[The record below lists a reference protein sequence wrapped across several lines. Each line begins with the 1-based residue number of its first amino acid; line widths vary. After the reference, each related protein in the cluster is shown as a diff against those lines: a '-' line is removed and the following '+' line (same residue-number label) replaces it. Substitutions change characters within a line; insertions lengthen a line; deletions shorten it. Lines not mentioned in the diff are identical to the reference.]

1 MAEEVE
7 ERDGA
12 TDGKVRAPGLSDLA
26 LDRPVTIGLALV
38 ALFLLGL
45 IAIKTLPLAFL
56 PSESV
61 QWVNVRVRMERTSP
75 EIVEREVIRPLE
87 EEVAGVRDL
96 IKTQVGSGS
105 WGVRF
110 RLQFRPGTDIDARK
124 IELRER
130 IDRMEDD
137 LPEFVNAIE
146 ISSSAGSVDD
156 PIMVVRIA
164 SDEDLSSS
172 YYLIRERISAPLERV
187 DGVARVELNGV
198 EPHELEIGV
207 DPLAVEKS
215 GVELQSISGVVR
227 SAQRG
232 KSMGIV
238 RGPTDISVRS
248 DATMPTEEDYGS
260 LQIPRARS
268 ALDDDAA
275 AGEPTADTD
284 ADPAAVDAGD
294 AVATL
299 DNPAASSFARLED
312 LASVDVHP
320 QEQRRGARL
329 NGKPAINLDIYSD
342 GSASPVEVAR
352 DVREAVAQMQADQTL
367 RGIDVR
373 VFEDQGEQIVTT
385 LGDLRNTG
393 IYGALIGVIILFGFL
408 HRVRTT
414 LIVSVCIPLSVLG
427 ACAVLML
434 QGGEFNCI
442 VLLGLV
448 LGVGMLIDNGVVI
461 IESIQAKLQTGMPVA
476 QAAREGAR
484 EVGLATIASTVSSI
498 IVFLPLLVGGSAG
511 GVADF
516 TSDLGITFII
526 ALLSSLFVSQ
536 TAVPLLV
543 KRFAKPETKPPR
555 FYALELLAKVYGTI
569 VRATVNRPR
578 LTIVIGL
585 LLCASAYYPSTK
597 IRVALGQLEEQ
608 TEALP
613 ISLELNGGRGYE
625 TVIGKLQVLED
636 ALLAQK
642 DELGI
647 DAIACRYRD
656 WGGSC
661 DVYRA
666 EPFQSENELSEFQG
680 KVSAVLPPQ
689 PGVRYRVNDRDGW
702 RGGNR
707 DPRVVEFA
715 VKGEDMGTLFDLS
728 QRVAIHLENKLEK
741 GDANNPEQ
749 GGYDRIVGTYNDGAQ
764 ELHVHV
770 DAARLSQVGLTVD
783 DVGRQISA
791 AFAGVTLGQA
801 QGPQGELSLRL
812 SVGQLGQ
819 DDELS
824 RTDLEQLPIKVVS
837 GSGTGPSSVPLTSIA
852 DVDVERSPYWI
863 QRVDRQTEARMSVRF
878 FGSDGEANRAA
889 VDEALASFSFPEG
902 YSAGER
908 TRWRGGPEDNL
919 DLLIDLGL
927 CLLLVYAVMASLFES
942 FLQPLAILLTCLLG
956 CVGAP
961 WAVYLAD
968 VTFDTV
974 ALIGL
979 FILVGIVVN
988 NGIMLIDK
996 VTLLRARG
1004 LERRDA
1010 LVEAGQQRLRPILM
1024 TAATT
1029 ILGLVP
1035 MLLHHPT
1042 LAGVYYHS
1050 IAIII
1055 VGGLAT
1061 STVMTLI
1068 FLPAAYS
1075 LIEDVAVAGRAIWRK
1090 VHR

>member
-1 MAEEVE
+1 MSDEVE
-7 ERDGA
+7 GRSGA
-12 TDGKVRAPGLSDLA
+12 ADGKIRAPGLSDLA
-26 LDRPVTIGLALV
+26 LDRPVTVGLALV
-38 ALFLLGL
+38 ALFLLGV

-96 IKTQVGSGS
+96 VKTQVGSGS
-105 WGVRF
+105 WGVRM
-110 RLQFRPGTDIDARK
+110 RLQFRAGTDIDARK

-137 LPEFVNAIE
+137 LPDFVNGVE
-146 ISSSAGSVDD
+146 ISSSAGAVDD

-164 SDEDLSSS
+164 SDEDLRAA

-207 DPLAVEKS
+207 DPLAVQQN
-215 GVELQSISGVVR
+215 GVELQSIAGVVR

-238 RGPTDISVRS
+238 RGPQDISIRS
-248 DATMPTEEDYGS
+248 DPTLPTEEGYGA
-260 LQIPRARS
+260 LEVPRAID
-268 ALDDDAA
+268 APAA
-275 AGEPTADTD
+275 ATSSGSTEVTQEAG
-284 ADPAAVDAGD
+284 ADPGD
-294 AVATL
+294 ASVTA
-299 DNPAASSFARLED
+299 DNPANKTFARLDD
-312 LASVDVHP
+312 LAHVEVHP

-342 GSASPVEVAR
+342 GTASPVEVAR
-352 DVREAVAQMQADQTL
+352 DVREAVALMQADDALQ
-367 RGIDVR
+367 GIDVR

-393 IYGALIGVIILFGFL
+393 IYGAIIGVIILFGFL

-461 IESIQAKLQTGMPVA
+461 IESIQAKLQAGLPVA

-511 GVADF
+511 GAADF

-543 KRFAKPETKPPR
+543 KRFAKAERKPPR
-555 FYALELLAKVYGTI
+555 FFVLDILSKIYGAI
-569 VRATVNRPR
+569 VRITVSRPR
-578 LTIVIGL
+578 LTIVLGL
-585 LLCASAYYPSTK
+585 LLCASAYYPATK
-597 IRVALGQLEEQ
+597 IRVQLGQLEEQ

-613 ISLELNGGRGYE
+613 ISLELNGGRGYK
-625 TVIGKLQVLED
+625 TVIAKIEVLEA
-636 ALLAQK
+636 ALLEHK

-666 EPFQSENELSEFQG
+666 EPFQSEQELSEFQG

-689 PGVRYRVNDRDGW
+689 PGVRYRVNDREGW

-707 DPRVVEFA
+707 DPRVIEFA
-715 VKGEDMGTLFDLS
+715 VKGEDMGTLFKLS
-728 QRVAIHLENKLEK
+728 EGVAAHLENKLEK
-741 GDANNPEQ
+741 GDPAHPEQ
-749 GGYDRIVGTYNDGAQ
+749 GGYDRIVGTYNDGAR
-764 ELHVHV
+764 ELHVNS
-770 DAARLSQVGLTVD
+770 DPARLSQLGLTVD
-783 DVGRQISA
+783 DLGRQISA

-812 SVGQLGQ
+812 SVGQMGQ
-819 DDELS
+819 GDELS
-824 RTDLEQLPIKVVS
+824 RSDLEQLPIKVAA
-837 GSGTGPSSVPLTSIA
+837 GTGSANEPSTVPLASIA
-852 DVDVERSPYWI
+852 DVEIERSPYWI
-863 QRVDRQTEARMSVRF
+863 QRVNRQTEARMSVRF
-878 FGSDGEANRAA
+878 FSDDREANQAA
-889 VDEALASFSFPEG
+889 VDEALASYPFPDG
-902 YSAGER
+902 YSAGAR
-908 TRWRGGPEDNL
+908 TRWWGGPEDNL
-919 DLLIDLGL
+919 ELLIDLGL

-942 FLQPLAILLTCLLG
+942 FLQPMAILLTCLLG

-961 WAVYLAD
+961 WAIYLTD

-1004 LERRDA
+1004 IPRRDA

-1050 IAIII
+1050 IAVII

-1068 FLPAAYS
+1068 FLPAAYT
-1075 LIEDVAVAGRAIWRK
+1075 LIEDVATAGRAIWRK
-1090 VHR
+1090 IHR